1 MGDFMKKKIFISFLV
16 IFLIICILCIIL
28 KLYYMNK
35 EKEEIIEI
43 LEDNIA
49 FQVYVDNAYDDIDKI
64 EKQISEINGI
74 KSIEFHSKEQV
85 LEEMKKTLGAD
96 GDLLD
101 VYEGE
106 NNIFPNSFIIKIE
119 ISNLDDIENIDNIE
133 KELLDIEGI
142 DDINSNYDSWVN
154 VYENYGID
162 GLRQYLDMLNIAS
175 EGDSE
180 KLEEYFEQNEDAEEL
195 LRY

>member
-101 VYEGE
+101 IYEGE
-106 NNIFPNSFIIKIE
+106 NNIFPSEFIIKIE
-119 ISNLDDIENIDNIE
+119 INDLEDIEKVENIE
-133 KELLDIEGI
+133 EELLNIKGI
-142 DDINSNYDSWVN
+142 KKINSNYKSMIYI
-154 VYENYGID
+154 YEDYGIA
-162 GLRQYLDMLNIAS
+162 GLRQYLEIMDIIA
-175 EGDSE
+175 EKDFE
-180 KLEEYFEQNEDAEEL
+180 KLEEYLEQNEEAEEL

>member
-1 MGDFMKKKIFISFLV
+1 MKKKIFISFLV

-43 LEDNIA
+43 LEDNIT

-154 VYENYGID
+154 VYEDYGID

>member
-1 MGDFMKKKIFISFLV
+1 MKKKVFISFLV

-154 VYENYGID
+154 VYEDYGID

>member
-1 MGDFMKKKIFISFLV
+1 MKKKIFISFLV

>member
-1 MGDFMKKKIFISFLV
+1 MKKKIFISFLV

-101 VYEGE
+101 IYEGE
-106 NNIFPNSFIIKIE
+106 NNIFPSEFIIKIE

-142 DDINSNYDSWVN
+142 DDINSNYDLWVN

>member
-1 MGDFMKKKIFISFLV
+1 MKKKVFISFLV

-101 VYEGE
+101 IYEGE
-106 NNIFPNSFIIKIE
+106 NNIFPSEFIIKIE
-119 ISNLDDIENIDNIE
+119 INDLEDIEKVENIE
-133 KELLDIEGI
+133 EELLNIKGI
-142 DDINSNYDSWVN
+142 KKINSNYKSMIYI
-154 VYENYGID
+154 YEDYGIA
-162 GLRQYLDMLNIAS
+162 GLRQYLEIMDIIA
-175 EGDSE
+175 EKDFE
-180 KLEEYFEQNEDAEEL
+180 KLEEYLEQNEEAEEL

>member
-1 MGDFMKKKIFISFLV
+1 MKKKIFISILV

-43 LEDNIA
+43 LEDNIT

-154 VYENYGID
+154 VYEDYGID

>member
-1 MGDFMKKKIFISFLV
+1 MKKKIFISFLV

-43 LEDNIA
+43 LEDNIT

-119 ISNLDDIENIDNIE
+119 ISNLDDIENIEDIE

-154 VYENYGID
+154 VYEDYGID

>member
-1 MGDFMKKKIFISFLV
+1 MKKKIFISFLV

-35 EKEEIIEI
+35 EKEEIIRI
-43 LEDNIA
+43 FEDNIA
-49 FQVYVDNAYDDIDKI
+49 FQIYVDNAYDDIDKI

-101 VYEGE
+101 IYEGD
-106 NNIFPNSFIIKIE
+106 NNIFPSEFIIKIE
-119 ISNLDDIENIDNIE
+119 INDLEDIEKVEDIE
-133 KELLDIEGI
+133 EELLNIKGI
-142 DDINSNYDSWVN
+142 KKINSNYKSMIYI
-154 VYENYGID
+154 YEDYGIA
-162 GLRQYLDMLNIAS
+162 GLRQYLEIMDIIA
-175 EGDSE
+175 EKDFE
-180 KLEEYFEQNEDAEEL
+180 KLEEYLEQNEEAEEL

>member
-1 MGDFMKKKIFISFLV
+1 MKKKIFISFLV
-16 IFLIICILCIIL
+16 IFLIVCVLCVVFKI
-28 KLYYMNK
+28 YYMNK
-35 EKEEIIEI
+35 EKEEIIRI
-43 LEDNIA
+43 LENNIA

-74 KSIEFHSKEQV
+74 KSIEFHSKEHV

-154 VYENYGID
+154 VYEDYGID
-162 GLRQYLDMLNIAS
+162 GLRQYLEIMDIIA
-175 EGDSE
+175 EKDFE
-180 KLEEYFEQNEDAEEL
+180 KLEEYLEQNEEAEEL

>member
-16 IFLIICILCIIL
+16 IFLIVCVLCVVFKI
-28 KLYYMNK
+28 YYMNK
-35 EKEEIIEI
+35 EKEKIIRI
-43 LEDNIA
+43 LENNIA

-101 VYEGE
+101 IYEGE
-106 NNIFPNSFIIKIE
+106 NNIFPSEFIIKIE
-119 ISNLDDIENIDNIE
+119 INDLEDIEKVENIE
-133 KELLDIEGI
+133 EELLNIKGI
-142 DDINSNYDSWVN
+142 KKINSNYKSMIYI
-154 VYENYGID
+154 YEDYGIA
-162 GLRQYLDMLNIAS
+162 GLRQYLEIMDIIA
-175 EGDSE
+175 EKDFE
-180 KLEEYFEQNEDAEEL
+180 KLEEYLEQNEEAEEL

>member
-1 MGDFMKKKIFISFLV
+1 MKKKIFISFLV

-101 VYEGE
+101 IYEGE
-106 NNIFPNSFIIKIE
+106 NNIFPSEFIIKIE
-119 ISNLDDIENIDNIE
+119 INDLEDIEKVENIE
-133 KELLDIEGI
+133 EELLNIKGI
-142 DDINSNYDSWVN
+142 KKINSNYKSMIYI
-154 VYENYGID
+154 YEDYGIA
-162 GLRQYLDMLNIAS
+162 GLRQYLEIMDIIA
-175 EGDSE
+175 EKDFE
-180 KLEEYFEQNEDAEEL
+180 KLEEYLEQNEEAEEL

>member
-154 VYENYGID
+154 VYEDYGID

>member
-1 MGDFMKKKIFISFLV
+1 MEKKKKRKIFISFLV

-154 VYENYGID
+154 VYEDYGID

>member
-1 MGDFMKKKIFISFLV
+1 MKKKIFISFLV

-154 VYENYGID
+154 VYEDYGID

>member
-43 LEDNIA
+43 LEDNIT

-154 VYENYGID
+154 VYEDYGID

>member
-1 MGDFMKKKIFISFLV
+1 MKKKIFISFLV

-43 LEDNIA
+43 LEDNIT

-101 VYEGE
+101 IYEGE
-106 NNIFPNSFIIKIE
+106 NNIFPSEFIIKIE
-119 ISNLDDIENIDNIE
+119 INDLEDIEKVENIE
-133 KELLDIEGI
+133 EELLNIKGI
-142 DDINSNYDSWVN
+142 KKINSNYKSMIYI
-154 VYENYGID
+154 YEDYGIA
-162 GLRQYLDMLNIAS
+162 GLRQYLEIMDIIA
-175 EGDSE
+175 EKDFE
-180 KLEEYFEQNEDAEEL
+180 KLEEYLEQNEEAEEL

>member
-1 MGDFMKKKIFISFLV
+1 MKRQIFISFLV

-154 VYENYGID
+154 VYEDYGID

>member
-1 MGDFMKKKIFISFLV
+1 MKKKIFISFLV
-16 IFLIICILCIIL
+16 IFLIVCVLCVVFKI
-28 KLYYMNK
+28 YYMNK
-35 EKEEIIEI
+35 EKEEIIRI
-43 LEDNIA
+43 LENNIA

-101 VYEGE
+101 IYEGE
-106 NNIFPNSFIIKIE
+106 NNIFPSEFIIKIE
-119 ISNLDDIENIDNIE
+119 INDLEDIEKVENIE
-133 KELLDIEGI
+133 EELLNIKGI
-142 DDINSNYDSWVN
+142 KKINSNYKSMIYI
-154 VYENYGID
+154 YEDYGIA
-162 GLRQYLDMLNIAS
+162 GLRQYLEIMDIIA
-175 EGDSE
+175 EKDFE
-180 KLEEYFEQNEDAEEL
+180 KLEEYLEQNEEAEEL